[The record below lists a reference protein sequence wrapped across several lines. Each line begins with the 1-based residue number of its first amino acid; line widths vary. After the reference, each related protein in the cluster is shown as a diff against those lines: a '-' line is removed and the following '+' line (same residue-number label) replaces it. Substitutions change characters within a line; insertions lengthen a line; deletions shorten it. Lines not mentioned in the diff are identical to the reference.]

1 ALGQARH
8 PSKRTAGPTD
18 RFHLHLRCSLP
29 EGGQGC
35 SPDHAGLQHRGDE
48 LAPRRDRRNRRARCP
63 RHPPGR
69 SSRLALVHPSP
80 RAGQYHHH
88 SAAAEVPRAQPGR
101 ERLAVHARQLA
112 LQPHLQ
118 ILRRSRR
125 PLLCGMEQARRSALA
140 HHVHRT
146 APMGPRVLIN
156 GIWYE
161 FLPALNFREI
171 TTVSR
176 HAIDQPRW
184 GGSGQK
190 NRRHKQIAGGVM
202 GSVVMGAS
210 LRKSIIV
217 AAVVLTGAAG
227 LPVRAAEPT
236 AAGLWEQVDD
246 NTGKPESWF
255 KITERNG
262 VYVGN
267 LVKIFF
273 KPGEDENWVC
283 DRCEG
288 AEKGVP
294 VLGLAL
300 IKGMRRNGYSYEN
313 GTILDPR
320 DGSVYRALM
329 RLSPDGSKLEVRGYL
344 GISLFGRTQVWNRLP
359 DNALSS
365 QSAPPAPKGAG
376 AAQKK

>member
-1 ALGQARH
+1 M
-8 PSKRTAGPTD
+8 
-18 RFHLHLRCSLP
+18 
-29 EGGQGC
+29 
-35 SPDHAGLQHRGDE
+35 
-48 LAPRRDRRNRRARCP
+48 
-63 RHPPGR
+63 
-69 SSRLALVHPSP
+69 RL
-80 RAGQYHHH
+80 
-88 SAAAEVPRAQPGR
+88 
-101 ERLAVHARQLA
+101 
-112 LQPHLQ
+112 
-118 ILRRSRR
+118 I
-125 PLLCGMEQARRSALA
+125 
-140 HHVHRT
+140 
-146 APMGPRVLIN
+146 
-156 GIWYE
+156 
-161 FLPALNFREI
+161 
-171 TTVSR
+171 
-176 HAIDQPRW
+176 
-184 GGSGQK
+184 GSK

-210 LRKSIIV
+210 LQKSMII
-217 AAVVLTGAAG
+217 AAVVLMGAAG
-227 LPVRAAEPT
+227 FPVRAAEPT

-246 NTGKPESWF
+246 NTGRPESWF

-288 AEKGVP
+288 AEKGAP

-313 GTILDPR
+313 GTIMDPR

-359 DNALSS
+359 DNALGA
-365 QSAPPAPKGAG
+365 QGARPAPKGAG
-376 AAQKK
+376 TAPQKK

>member
-1 ALGQARH
+1 
-8 PSKRTAGPTD
+8 
-18 RFHLHLRCSLP
+18 
-29 EGGQGC
+29 
-35 SPDHAGLQHRGDE
+35 
-48 LAPRRDRRNRRARCP
+48 
-63 RHPPGR
+63 
-69 SSRLALVHPSP
+69 
-80 RAGQYHHH
+80 
-88 SAAAEVPRAQPGR
+88 
-101 ERLAVHARQLA
+101 
-112 LQPHLQ
+112 
-118 ILRRSRR
+118 
-125 PLLCGMEQARRSALA
+125 M
-140 HHVHRT
+140 
-146 APMGPRVLIN
+146 
-156 GIWYE
+156 
-161 FLPALNFREI
+161 
-171 TTVSR
+171 
-176 HAIDQPRW
+176 DQPDR
-184 GGSGQK
+184 GPIGSK

-210 LRKSIIV
+210 LRKSIIM
-217 AAVVLTGAAG
+217 AAVVLLGTAG

-236 AAGLWEQVDD
+236 AVGLWEQVDD

-262 VYVGN
+262 LYVGN
-267 LVKIFF
+267 IVKIFF

-288 AEKGVP
+288 AEKGAP

-313 GTILDPR
+313 GTIMDPR

-365 QSAPPAPKGAG
+365 QSARPAPKGAG